1 MNSTDDYKGD
11 KNVFLPAD
19 YMKSIDAAVE
29 LHDDDLA
36 SGGAS
41 NLQVEGFER
50 SRAIRAIECGLAVSY
65 LWLLPAIWI
74 VCV

>member
-1 MNSTDDYKGD
+1 MNSTDDFKGD
-11 KNVFLPAD
+11 KNVFLPTD

-29 LHDDDLA
+29 LYDDDLA
-36 SGGAS
+36 SSGAP

-50 SRAIRAIECGLAVSY
+50 SVAIRTIECGLAVSY